1 MCNMGQALLDEGI
14 EIGEAKGIKI
24 GEAKGIKIG
33 EAKGKAEGKIE
44 GIKIARLGS
53 VKNARKELGC
63 TWERAMA
70 VVGIPENEYAEYKE
84 MLKKE
89 GLALT

>member
-1 MCNMGQALLDEGI
+1 MCNLGQALLDEGI
-14 EIGEAKGIKI
+14 EIGIAKGFQKGFQKSFQKGIKI
-24 GEAKGIKIG
+24 AL
-33 EAKGKAEGKIE
+33 
-44 GIKIARLGS
+44 LGS

-70 VVGIPENEYAEYKE
+70 VVGVPENEYAEYKE
-84 MLKKE
+84 MLKNE

>member
-1 MCNMGQALLDEGI
+1 MCNLGQALLDEGI
-14 EIGEAKGIKI
+14 EIGIAKGFQ
-24 GEAKGIKIG
+24 
-33 EAKGKAEGKIE
+33 EGFQEGFQKSFQK

-70 VVGIPENEYAEYKE
+70 VVGVPENEYAEYKE
-84 MLKKE
+84 MLKNE

>member
-24 GEAKGIKIG
+24 GEAKGKA
-33 EAKGKAEGKIE
+33 EGKAEGKIE

-84 MLKKE
+84 MLNNE
-89 GLALT
+89 GQALT

>member
-1 MCNMGQALLDEGI
+1 MCNLGQALLDEGI
-14 EIGEAKGIKI
+14 EIGKAKGIKI
-24 GEAKGIKIG
+24 GEAKG
-33 EAKGKAEGKIE
+33 EAK
-44 GIKIARLGS
+44 GIKIARLES

-70 VVGIPENEYAEYKE
+70 VVGIPENKYAEYKE

-89 GLALT
+89 GWL

>member
-1 MCNMGQALLDEGI
+1 MDNMCNLGQALLNEGI

-24 GEAKGIKIG
+24 GEAK
-33 EAKGKAEGKIE
+33 

>member
-1 MCNMGQALLDEGI
+1 MDNMCNLGQALLDEGI
-14 EIGEAKGIKI
+14 EIGKAKGIKI
-24 GEAKGIKIG
+24 GEAKG
-33 EAKGKAEGKIE
+33 EAK

-70 VVGIPENEYAEYKE
+70 VVGVPENEYAEYKE
-84 MLKKE
+84 MLKNE

>member
-1 MCNMGQALLDEGI
+1 MDNMCNLGQALLDEGI
-14 EIGEAKGIKI
+14 EIGKAKGIKI
-24 GEAKGIKIG
+24 GEAK
-33 EAKGKAEGKIE
+33 

-70 VVGIPENEYAEYKE
+70 VVGVPENEYEEYKE
-84 MLKKE
+84 MLKNE

>member
-1 MCNMGQALLDEGI
+1 MGQALLDEGI

-24 GEAKGIKIG
+24 GEAKGEAKGIKIG
-33 EAKGKAEGKIE
+33 EAKGEAK

-70 VVGIPENEYAEYKE
+70 VVGVPENEYEEYKE
-84 MLKKE
+84 MLKNE

>member
-1 MCNMGQALLDEGI
+1 MCNLGQALLDEGI
-14 EIGEAKGIKI
+14 EIGIAKGFQE
-24 GEAKGIKIG
+24 GFQEGFQKGFQKSFQ
-33 EAKGKAEGKIE
+33 K

-70 VVGIPENEYAEYKE
+70 VVGIPENEYAEYKK
-84 MLKKE
+84 MLKNE

>member
-1 MCNMGQALLDEGI
+1 MCNLGQALLNEGI
-14 EIGEAKGIKI
+14 EIGEAK
-24 GEAKGIKIG
+24 
-33 EAKGKAEGKIE
+33 

-70 VVGIPENEYAEYKE
+70 VVGIPENKYAEYKE

-89 GLALT
+89 GWL

>member
-1 MCNMGQALLDEGI
+1 MCNLGQALLDEGI
-14 EIGEAKGIKI
+14 EIGIAKGFQ
-24 GEAKGIKIG
+24 
-33 EAKGKAEGKIE
+33 EGFQK
-44 GIKIARLGS
+44 GIKIARLES
-53 VKNARKELGC
+53 VKNARRELGC

>member
-1 MCNMGQALLDEGI
+1 MDNMCNLGQALLDEGI
-14 EIGEAKGIKI
+14 EIGKAKGIEIGKAKGIKI
-24 GEAKGIKIG
+24 GEAKG
-33 EAKGKAEGKIE
+33 EAI

-53 VKNARKELGC
+53 VQNARKELGC

-70 VVGIPENEYAEYKE
+70 VVGVPENEYEEYKE
-84 MLKKE
+84 MLKNE

>member
-1 MCNMGQALLDEGI
+1 MDNMCNLGQALLDEGI
-14 EIGEAKGIKI
+14 EIGKAK
-24 GEAKGIKIG
+24 
-33 EAKGKAEGKIE
+33 
-44 GIKIARLGS
+44 GIKIARLES

-89 GLALT
+89 GWL